1 MKNFHHKLTPS
12 FVPLGMKF
20 LLISFLAASA
30 NAWVVPCSST
40 IRPSST
46 LLRAEIRPATS
57 KAKELRFGWDGT
69 TALGGA
75 VDNSKPARLLEDIKA
90 SGETI
95 PEAAELFLQNM
106 EMNPEDFTFAEFLE
120 MINSVYETGLIEFRN
135 GNVLN
140 KEGEVRMRNNWMKGK
155 KGRKERGERL
165 LVAQT

>member
-1 MKNFHHKLTPS
+1 MTNDMFITTMKITTNSHTS

-140 KEGEVRMRNNWMKGK
+140 KEGEVRMRNN
-155 KGRKERGERL
+155 E
-165 LVAQT
+165 